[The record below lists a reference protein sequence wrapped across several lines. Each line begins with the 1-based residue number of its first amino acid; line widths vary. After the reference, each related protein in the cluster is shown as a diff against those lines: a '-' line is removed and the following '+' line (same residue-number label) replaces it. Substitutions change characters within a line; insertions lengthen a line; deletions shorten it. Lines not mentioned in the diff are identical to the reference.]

1 VSWIDKAKVA
11 LGILSPE
18 DIEEDDAEPRAQRR
32 SRPDRPPLN
41 DSMGA
46 PQQSLQDA
54 FEARE
59 AGDNARMRQLL
70 REMDRGGG
78 LRTAIR
84 AAAALEAGDE
94 NELQPLLV
102 TLAQD
107 PAPWR
112 LQLQTA
118 AALGGNDQAEELRQR
133 AVAQKAPVWALAWCR
148 IDPKDEE
155 AFRHGLVDLLFC
167 DPALARTV
175 AARDLEI
182 EGAVADT
189 AAAARYAGFAHG
201 RDCIARFGAEQVA
214 KILNRSR
221 SEDS

>member
-1 VSWIDKAKVA
+1 MSWIDKAKVA

-32 SRPDRPPLN
+32 SRPDRPPLT
-41 DSMGA
+41 DSMVA
-46 PQQSLQDA
+46 PQQSLEDA

-59 AGDNARMRQLL
+59 AGDISRMRQLL

-84 AAAALEAGDE
+84 AAAALEAEDE

-107 PAPWR
+107 PARWR

-118 AALGGNDQAEELRQR
+118 AALGGHDQAEDLRQR
-133 AVAQKAPVWALAWCR
+133 ATALKAPAWALAWCR
-148 IDPKDEE
+148 IDAKAEE
-155 AFRHGLVDLLFC
+155 SSRHGLVDLLFC

-182 EGAVADT
+182 DGACADT

-201 RDCIARFGAEQVA
+201 RDCIARFGSERVAEV
-214 KILNRSR
+214 LNRSQ
-221 SEDS
+221 SEAS